1 MSTPNAWF
9 VYIVQCSDDTLYT
22 GICCDV
28 QRRIHEHNKLKS
40 AARYTRSRRPVRLV
54 YQEQVSCRRA
64 ATRREHRIKQMK
76 AEEKRALILQAGSDA
91 WIQPGADQADADQR
105 TA

>member
-1 MSTPNAWF
+1 LSTPNTWF

-40 AARYTRSRRPVRLV
+40 AARYTRNRRPVKLIYR
-54 YQEQVSCRRA
+54 EQVACRRTTA
-64 ATRREHRIKQMK
+64 QREHRIKKMK
-76 AEEKRALILQAGSDA
+76 TEEKQALILQQTESDA
-91 WIQPGADQADADQR
+91 RIAPGTD
-105 TA
+105 

>member
-1 MSTPNAWF
+1 MSTPNTWF

-40 AARYTRSRRPVRLV
+40 AARYTRSRRPVKLV
-54 YQEQVSCRRA
+54 YREQVACRRTA
-64 ATRREHRIKQMK
+64 AQREHRIKKMK
-76 AEEKRALILQAGSDA
+76 AEEKQALILQQAESDA
-91 WIQPGADQADADQR
+91 RIAPGTD
-105 TA
+105 